1 MKRCQGCGGNI
12 QRRELTKP
20 YHYTESGLKN
30 VLLDGIMMFH
40 CPSCDE
46 EFAEIPDVG
55 GLHAK
60 IAEILMIKPYTLT
73 GREFRFLRK
82 EMRMKAKDIA
92 TVLGVTPTTVSR
104 WETGEERVGV
114 ANDRLIRSLY
124 LLWLI
129 QQGKIVDPRTL
140 LSRVSSQFPTI
151 KSRPKALEIRLPAN
165 PAADALVG
173 A

>member
-1 MKRCQGCGGNI
+1 MKRCQACSGNTEK
-12 QRRELTKP
+12 RTLTRP

-30 VLLDGIMMFH
+30 VLLDGIMMYY
-40 CPSCDE
+40 CPACE
-46 EFAEIPDVG
+46 MEFPEIPNVE

-60 IAEILMIKPYTLT
+60 IAELLVSKSNTLT

-82 EMRMKAKDIA
+82 EMRMKAKDLA

-124 LLWLI
+124 LFSLVE
-129 QQGKIVDPRTL
+129 QGKIVDPRSIL
-140 LSRVSSQFPTI
+140 GRVSSQFATINPT
-151 KSRPKALEIRLPAN
+151 PKALQIRLPMN
-165 PAADALVG
+165 PAGLALAG
-173 A
+173 